1 MLEAAGVDG
10 GASGEVAM
18 AKKTQEMVFAW
29 EKNWAIIRPSNYL
42 GGGFFPPICKIC
54 SKKIG
59 SIPQG
64 SS

>member
-42 GGGFFPPICKIC
+42 GGAICKIC